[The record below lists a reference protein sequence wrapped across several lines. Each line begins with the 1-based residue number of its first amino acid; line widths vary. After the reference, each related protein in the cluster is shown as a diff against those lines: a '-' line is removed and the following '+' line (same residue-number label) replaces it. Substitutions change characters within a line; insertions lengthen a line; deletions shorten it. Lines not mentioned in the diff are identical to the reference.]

1 MSNASRCTGSVIH
14 EVYRKM
20 MGLCMWMICGILEYF
35 VASSRRLQGLK
46 MPQPD
51 PPPLLGKDLAGAK
64 MSFRHKMRY
73 NIRVIAS
80 MILWKS
86 C

>member
-1 MSNASRCTGSVIH
+1 MEFLS
-14 EVYRKM
+14 
-20 MGLCMWMICGILEYF
+20 IL
-35 VASSRRLQGLK
+35 SHHPIRRLQGLK

-86 C
+86 Y